1 MPDYKGKILIVEDEP
16 AIAQDMCDILE
27 MNGYHVTGTAYSYDK
42 AIEALAAD
50 TPDLVFLD
58 IALKGN
64 GSGLDVARVL
74 NDRYDIPF
82 IFLTSFS
89 DQETIKEVVSL
100 NPYGYLVK
108 PFKEKDIPPA
118 VALAFSKAAMSRKEI
133 FPSIDQINGEI
144 PKPLSP
150 QEYNVLKLIWK
161 GNKNQEIADLLFV
174 SVNTIKTHV
183 VKIYSK
189 LQVNSRA
196 SAINRVWSIYG

>member
-64 GSGLDVARVL
+64 GSGLDVAR
-74 NDRYDIPF
+74 
-82 IFLTSFS
+82 
-89 DQETIKEVVSL
+89 
-100 NPYGYLVK
+100 
-108 PFKEKDIPPA
+108 
-118 VALAFSKAAMSRKEI
+118 KEI

-161 GNKNQEIADLLFV
+161 GNKNRVTF
-174 SVNTIKTHV
+174 
-183 VKIYSK
+183 
-189 LQVNSRA
+189 
-196 SAINRVWSIYG
+196 SA

>member
-89 DQETIKEVVSL
+89 DQE
-100 NPYGYLVK
+100 
-108 PFKEKDIPPA
+108 
-118 VALAFSKAAMSRKEI
+118 RKEI

-161 GNKNQEIADLLFV
+161 GNKNQEIAGVTF
-174 SVNTIKTHV
+174 
-183 VKIYSK
+183 
-189 LQVNSRA
+189 
-196 SAINRVWSIYG
+196 SA